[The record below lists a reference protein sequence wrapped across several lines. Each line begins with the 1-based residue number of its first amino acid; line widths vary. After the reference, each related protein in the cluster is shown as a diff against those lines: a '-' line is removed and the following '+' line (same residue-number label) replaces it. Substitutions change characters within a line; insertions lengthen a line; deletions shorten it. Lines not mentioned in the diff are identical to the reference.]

1 MRDKIECGIFFLESF
16 GSWVDEFIEET
27 HRQTN
32 RIQLFKI
39 DVQQFLPCNDFEVG
53 GHQFPHPN
61 ALRELAIIFERYDC
75 LIIPVLPETLVW
87 TRVSLA
93 QITHPLQFP
102 LIALP
107 HHVQPLAFMDL
118 ATLGIGEYI
127 FEQDDVSIMRIRLSN
142 IIDRHKAVYT
152 PLHKVLRKSQEFFT
166 TPMNNEHQTIPLNL
180 MMESTQKPKA
190 TRKRRRSTKKSTSD
204 KVIYSDPFQIAK
216 AKVIKEFEKNY
227 VVHALMETKGN
238 ICAAAQRSHKHRR
251 AFWGLMRKHEIDA
264 EDYRVET

>member
-1 MRDKIECGIFFLESF
+1 MRDKIECGVFFLENF
-16 GSWVDEFIEET
+16 GHWVDEFIEET

-39 DVQQFLPCNDFEVG
+39 NVQQFLPCNDFEVG

-93 QITHPLQFP
+93 QITSPLQIP

-107 HHVQPLAFMDL
+107 HHVKPLAFMDL

-142 IIDRHKAVYT
+142 IIERHKAIYT
-152 PLHKVLRKSQEFFT
+152 SLHKVLRKSQEFFT
-166 TPMNNEHQTIPLNL
+166 TPINYESQNL
-180 MMESTQKPKA
+180 VMESIQKP
-190 TRKRRRSTKKSTSD
+190 TVIRKRRRSTKKSISD

-264 EDYRVET
+264 EDYRVES